1 MLHNSI
7 QVAMVDD
14 HSLVRKALGNYLSQQ
29 EKIEIAFESS
39 DVQDLTNKLKRY
51 AIDILLLDLFMPK
64 VNGGDALAAIR
75 NEYPHIK
82 IIILSMCTDI
92 SVVNTLLDFGIYGYI
107 SKSDDP
113 EELLKAIKAVSENRI
128 YRNALLTEA
137 LYLHTQNNIKTNN
150 REIQVNFDEREKKI
164 IQMLW
169 DEKNNKEIADML
181 FLSVRSIE
189 KIRQDIKEKLGVKTT
204 IGLLKY
210 ALAKK
215 IIDVSKTANG
225 NEFKNSAN
233 PGVLMH

>member
-14 HSLVRKALGNYLSQQ
+14 HSLVRKALGYYLSQQ

-39 DVQDLTNKLKRY
+39 DVPDLTSKLKKHS
-51 AIDILLLDLFMPK
+51 IDILLMDLFMPK
-64 VNGGDALAAIR
+64 VNGGDALEAIR

-113 EELLKAIKAVSENRI
+113 EELVKAIKAVSDNRI

-150 REIQVNFDEREKKI
+150 REIQVNFDDREKKI

-210 ALAKK
+210 ALAKR
-215 IIDVSKTANG
+215 IIDVSKTAAIVNAY
-225 NEFKNSAN
+225 ELKTV
-233 PGVLMH
+233 PIQVY